1 MSAKIKVNQLQEG
14 LRTKRFG
21 KSILFSREI
30 DSTNKRAK
38 ELAMYG
44 APEGTVVIAETQK
57 EGRGR
62 LGREWLSPNG
72 GLYFSVIL
80 RPKLRPKA
88 TSKLTFVA
96 GLAVAKVLDE
106 MFDLKVETKWPNDV
120 LVNRRKICGIISE
133 MNTTD
138 ETVNFVVVGVGV
150 NVNFDVTKVFPKQL
164 RKTATSLENE
174 IGQKIQLEELFKM
187 LLEQVENIYGIFLEE
202 GFDSILEKWKSY
214 ASFLARRVEVT
225 TLTEKM
231 NGVASDID
239 HEGALV
245 LKMEDGTIR
254 QVLAGDVSLQPE
266 QNSDKLERA

>member
-1 MSAKIKVNQLQEG
+1 VSAKIKVNQLQEG

-62 LGREWLSPNG
+62 LGREWLSPTG

-187 LLEQVENIYGIFLEE
+187 LLEQVENIYGIFLKE